1 MCLCF
6 LTFKNT
12 HLFSLFYLLSH
23 RGHAGSKRHKSN
35 HRWLLCMAVKAVKA
49 RHTTFCNGRQCGHAR
64 LPSHRKWEGGGGD
77 TLPSYRLAFLDY
89 LEMPICLQFNHS
101 PLMSGTCADG
111 FQNGLV
117 NIIQKLAHRQDRDG
131 NGTAASIGGKRNW
144 GIRGFIL
151 SIRTQ
156 GSILFFHELIS
167 VHVLILTIWNCVI
180 PVEHANFWNV

>member
-1 MCLCF
+1 MKSRGFGPPLDF
-6 LTFKNT
+6 FI
-12 HLFSLFYLLSH
+12 LFMPRSGPFVSMLSHFQKHALFDLLSH

-77 TLPSYRLAFLDY
+77 TLPSYRLAFLDH

-117 NIIQKLAHRQDRDG
+117 NIIQKLAHRPDRDG
-131 NGTAASIGGKRNW
+131 SGTAASVGCKGN
-144 GIRGFIL
+144 
-151 SIRTQ
+151 
-156 GSILFFHELIS
+156 
-167 VHVLILTIWNCVI
+167 
-180 PVEHANFWNV
+180 